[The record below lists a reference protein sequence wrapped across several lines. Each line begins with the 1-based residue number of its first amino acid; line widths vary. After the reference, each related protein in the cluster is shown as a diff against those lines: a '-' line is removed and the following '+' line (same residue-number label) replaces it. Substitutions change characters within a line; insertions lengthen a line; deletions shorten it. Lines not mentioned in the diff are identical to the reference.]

1 VNRIGAGRLQHM
13 SHILQVQVP
22 YSLRKRAATPRP
34 VQRNWKVALVRL
46 LSDFLASVDGLALT
60 KAFMQ
65 IKEPR
70 LRRRI
75 VNLVD
80 QIAGTT

>member
-1 VNRIGAGRLQHM
+1 
-13 SHILQVQVP
+13 
-22 YSLRKRAATPRP
+22 
-34 VQRNWKVALVRL
+34 

-80 QIAGTT
+80 QIAGTTWTERRRDSFGGRGARNFRRPSSLAEQNDNRTLGLA